1 MKKLLLASLA
11 LGAAAFVSA
20 QAPATDNLLKAMH
33 DEIDRA
39 SKLTLANL
47 EAPYFVEYVVAE
59 EDAFSTSATLGGLPF
74 QCGPALRPSRL
85 DRLLIATAGE
95 LDLTTAP
102 DLEAALLHGAPYTAL
117 ELDLAGLTFIDS
129 SGLRLLLSERDR
141 AHREGSAFTII
152 GASGPVARVF
162 AISGFDTEL
171 EPADVG
177 FAHHEVPER
186 EAPVGTGDR
195 FNAVYPAEP
204 PSVSS
209 IRHSLTDFAREQGV
223 AEDIISAAG
232 LAVSEATTNAV
243 VHAYAGD
250 DQPGTVAVEAGIE
263 DGHLWVTVCDE
274 GRGMRPRPDSPGLGL
289 GLPLI
294 AQMAAGFE
302 VHERDDGGTEVR
314 MRFEL

>member
-1 MKKLLLASLA
+1 MAVPERAYTSHAEGRMPEQSQFRPEFNLR
-11 LGAAAFVSA
+11 A
-20 QAPATDNLLKAMH
+20 QRD
-33 DEIDRA
+33 
-39 SKLTLANL
+39 
-47 EAPYFVEYVVAE
+47 
-59 EDAFSTSATLGGLPF
+59 G
-74 QCGPALRPSRL
+74 

-195 FNAVYPAEP
+195 
-204 PSVSS
+204 S
-209 IRHSLTDFAREQGV
+209 
-223 AEDIISAAG
+223 SAA
-232 LAVSEATTNAV
+232 
-243 VHAYAGD
+243 
-250 DQPGTVAVEAGIE
+250 
-263 DGHLWVTVCDE
+263 
-274 GRGMRPRPDSPGLGL
+274 
-289 GLPLI
+289 
-294 AQMAAGFE
+294 
-302 VHERDDGGTEVR
+302 
-314 MRFEL
+314 